1 MSKEKENKYNTS
13 ANPPSGGEGA
23 KDSTSK
29 APPLAN
35 GGKGSS
41 ATVTGKAFD
50 WQLLKRIMHYVKP
63 YTSVFVIAAFL
74 TIFLA
79 VIALFQPILIQR
91 TLDKYILANDYHGL
105 VFMVELMIG
114 QLVVQTIAQYYQTYL
129 TNSLG
134 QSVIRDLR
142 KDVFNHITSLRLKY
156 FDRTPIG
163 MLITRTVSDLETI
176 ADIFSE
182 GLISIMGDMLL
193 VFAVIGYMLWQDW
206 KLALITLI
214 PMPFLFASTYV
225 FKEAIKSSFQEV
237 RTQVAQLNTFLA
249 EHISGISVIQYFSRE
264 EQEMR
269 KFKAVNLKY
278 RDANIRSN
286 WYYSIFFPV
295 VEILFA
301 VCMALLVWYGCKRIL
316 NDQQIHAI
324 SASEGGITPGLITSF
339 IVLLNMLFR
348 PIRQLADKFNTLQ
361 MGMVGADRIF
371 KVLDTDEVATDD
383 GKLAPS
389 VLEGDI
395 EFKDVWFA
403 YNDENWVLKNINFHI
418 KPGETLAL
426 VGATGAG
433 KSSTIN
439 ILNRFYDIG
448 KGSVTVDGYDIREY
462 KVDYLR
468 SKIATV
474 IQDVFL
480 FTDTIGNN
488 ISLNNTQITRE
499 EIIKA
504 AKDVGAHEFIERL
517 PGGYDYNVMERGA
530 TLSAGQAQL
539 ISFIRALVYNPAILV
554 LDEATSSVDTET
566 ELLIQTAINKLMQG
580 RTAIV
585 IAHRLSTIQNADK
598 IIVLDHGEIMESG
611 THQELLRI
619 ENGYYR
625 KLYDLQFNSAGIAK
639 PI

>member
-1 MSKEKENKYNTS
+1 MSN
-13 ANPPSGGEGA
+13 
-23 KDSTSK
+23 
-29 APPLAN
+29 
-35 GGKGSS
+35 
-41 ATVTGKAFD
+41 VTGKALD
-50 WQLLKRIMHYVKP
+50 WNLLGRVMKYVKP
-63 YTSVFVIAAFL
+63 YRSTFVIAAFL

-79 VIALFQPILIQR
+79 GSALVQPILMQL
-91 TLDKYILANDYHGL
+91 TLDKYILANNYNGL
-105 VFMVELMIG
+105 VLMVVLMIA
-114 QLVVQTIAQYYQTYL
+114 QLAVQTAVQYYQTYS
-129 TNSLG
+129 TNALG

-142 KDVFNHITSLRLKY
+142 KDVFNHIMSLRLKY

-182 GLISIMGDMLL
+182 GLISIVGDLLL
-193 VFAVIGYMLWQDW
+193 VIAIVVAMMLSDW

-214 PMPFLFASTYV
+214 PMPFLILSTYV

-249 EHISGISVIQYFSRE
+249 EHISGISIIQYFSRE
-264 EQEMR
+264 DQEMR
-269 KFKAVNLKY
+269 KFKAVNMKY

-301 VCMALLVWYGCKRIL
+301 VGLALLVWYGCKRIL
-316 NDQQIHAI
+316 TDQQLANLGTNDNRVTAGMI
-324 SASEGGITPGLITSF
+324 LKF
-339 IVLLNMLFR
+339 IVLLNLLFR

-371 KVLDTDEVATDD
+371 KVLDTDEVAVNTGTLKPASLRGAIDF
-383 GKLAPS
+383 
-389 VLEGDI
+389 EN
-395 EFKDVWFA
+395 VWFA
-403 YNDENWVLKNINFHI
+403 YNDENWVLKNINFHVN
-418 KPGETLAL
+418 PGETLAL

-439 ILNRFYDIG
+439 ILNRFYEIG
-448 KGSVTVDGYDIREY
+448 QGAAKVDGVDIREY
-462 KVDYLR
+462 DVAYLR
-468 SKIATV
+468 SQIATV

-480 FTDTIGNN
+480 FSDTIANN
-488 ISLNNTQITRE
+488 ISLNNPTITRE
-499 EIIKA
+499 QIIAA
-504 AKDVGAHEFIERL
+504 AKDVGAHDFIERL
-517 PGGYDYNVMERGA
+517 PGGYDYNVMERGS
-530 TLSAGQAQL
+530 TLSSGQAQL

-566 ELLIQTAINKLMQG
+566 ELLIQNAINKLMQG

-598 IIVLDHGEIMESG
+598 IIVLDHGEIKEMG
-611 THQELLRI
+611 THQELLKI
-619 ENGYYR
+619 EHGYYR
-625 KLYDLQFNSAGIAK
+625 KLYDLQFNSAGIVK
-639 PI
+639 S

>member
-1 MSKEKENKYNTS
+1 MSKDNKKDTS
-13 ANPPSGGEGA
+13 KTPPSGGGGA
-23 KDSTSK
+23 
-29 APPLAN
+29 AV
-35 GGKGSS
+35 
-41 ATVTGKAFD
+41 VTGKALD
-50 WQLLKRIMHYVKP
+50 WKLLGRVMRYVKP
-63 YTSVFVIAAFL
+63 YNGTFIIAALL

-79 VIALFQPILIQR
+79 GIALVQPILIQK
-91 TLDKYILANDYHGL
+91 TLDKEILGNNYNGL
-105 VFMVELMIG
+105 VFMVGLMIT
-114 QLVVQTIAQYYQTYL
+114 QLLIQTVAQYYQTYL

-142 KDVFNHITSLRLKY
+142 VDIFNHITSLRLKY

-214 PMPFLFASTYV
+214 PMPLLFASTYV

-249 EHISGISVIQYFSRE
+249 EHISGISIIQYFARE

-301 VCMALLVWYGCKRIL
+301 ICIALLVWYGCKRIL
-316 NDQQIHAI
+316 NDQQMHAL
-324 SASEGGITPGLITSF
+324 SASPNGITPGVITGF

-371 KVLDTDEVATDD
+371 KVLDTDEVAIDE
-383 GKLAPS
+383 GKLAPPA
-389 VLEGDI
+389 LNGEI
-395 EFKDVWFA
+395 EFNNVWFA
-403 YNDENWVLKNINFHI
+403 YNDENWVLKDINFHI

-448 KGSVTVDGYDIREY
+448 RGEVKVDGHDIREY

-468 SKIATV
+468 SRIATV

-488 ISLNNTQITRE
+488 ISLNNTAITRD
-499 EIIKA
+499 EIIAA

-566 ELLIQTAINKLMQG
+566 ELLIQNAINKLMQG

-598 IIVLDHGEIMESG
+598 IIVLDHGEIKEMG

-639 PI
+639 PLL

>member
-1 MSKEKENKYNTS
+1 MSQ
-13 ANPPSGGEGA
+13 
-23 KDSTSK
+23 
-29 APPLAN
+29 
-35 GGKGSS
+35 
-41 ATVTGKAFD
+41 VTGKALD
-50 WQLLKRIMHYVKP
+50 WKLLMRVMHYVKP
-63 YTSVFVIAAFL
+63 YRRTFIIAAFL
-74 TIFLA
+74 TVFLA
-79 VIALFQPILIQR
+79 ASALIQPILMQI
-91 TLDKYILANDYHGL
+91 TLDKYILGNNYNGL
-105 VFMVELMIG
+105 VLLVGLMIA
-114 QLVVQTIAQYYQTYL
+114 QLAIQTLAQYYQTFS
-129 TNSLG
+129 TNTLG

-142 KDVFNHITSLRLKY
+142 IDIFNHIMDLKLKY

-182 GLISIMGDMLL
+182 GLISIVGDLLL
-193 VFAVIGYMLWQDW
+193 VLAIIILMMVRDW
-206 KLALITLI
+206 KLALITMI
-214 PMPFLFASTYV
+214 PMPFLLLSTYV

-237 RTQVAQLNTFLA
+237 RTQVAHLNTFLA
-249 EHISGISVIQYFSRE
+249 EHISGISIIQYFSRE
-264 EQEMR
+264 DQEMR
-269 KFKAVNLKY
+269 KFKSVNQKY

-301 VCMALLVWYGCKRIL
+301 VCISLLVWYGCKRIL
-316 NDQQIHAI
+316 TDQQLTSLGTTNHPV
-324 SASEGGITPGLITSF
+324 TPGMILEF
-339 IVLLNMLFR
+339 IVLLNLLFR

-371 KVLDTDEVATDD
+371 KVLDTDEVAVNT
-383 GKLAPS
+383 GKLKP
-389 VLEGDI
+389 ENMRGQID
-395 EFKDVWFA
+395 FDHVWFA
-403 YNDENWVLKNINFHI
+403 YNDENWVLKDISFHV

-439 ILNRFYDIG
+439 ILNRFYEIG
-448 KGSVTVDGYDIREY
+448 KGSV
-462 KVDYLR
+462 KVDDVNISEYEVGFLR
-468 SKIATV
+468 SQIATV

-480 FTDTIGNN
+480 FTDTIANN
-488 ISLNNTQITRE
+488 ISLNNPSITRE
-499 EIIKA
+499 QIIAA

-530 TLSAGQAQL
+530 TLSSGQAQL

-566 ELLIQTAINKLMQG
+566 EILIQNAISKLMQG

-598 IIVLDHGEIMESG
+598 IIVLDHGEIKEMG
-611 THQELLRI
+611 THQELLKI
-619 ENGYYR
+619 EHGYYR
-625 KLYDLQFNSAGIAK
+625 KLYDLQFNSAGIVK
-639 PI
+639 S

>member
-1 MSKEKENKYNTS
+1 MAE
-13 ANPPSGGEGA
+13 
-23 KDSTSK
+23 
-29 APPLAN
+29 
-35 GGKGSS
+35 
-41 ATVTGKAFD
+41 VTGKAFD
-50 WQLLKRIMHYVKP
+50 WKLLKRVMHYVKP
-63 YTSVFVIAAFL
+63 YNAMFIIAIFL
-74 TIFLA
+74 TVFLA
-79 VIALFQPILIQR
+79 GCALGLPFLMKLTVNEHIIL
-91 TLDKYILANDYHGL
+91 NDYSGL
-105 VFMVELMIG
+105 LFMVEIMAALLI
-114 QLVVQTIAQYYQTYL
+114 VQTVAQYYQTYL
-129 TNSLG
+129 TNVLG

-142 KDVFNHITSLRLKY
+142 IDVFNHITSLRLKY

-182 GLISIMGDMLL
+182 GLISIMGDMLVV
-193 VFAVIGYMLWQDW
+193 VFVVALMLYEDW
-206 KLALITLI
+206 KLALVTLI
-214 PMPFLFASTYV
+214 PMPLLFASTYV

-237 RTQVAQLNTFLA
+237 RTQVAHLNTFLA
-249 EHISGISVIQYFSRE
+249 EHISGISIIQNFARE
-264 EQEMR
+264 DQEMR

-295 VEILFA
+295 VEILSA
-301 VCMALLVWYGCKRIL
+301 VCIGLLVWYGCKRIL
-316 NDQQIHAI
+316 SDQQLSAI
-324 SASEGGITPGLITSF
+324 TASGHVTPGLILEF
-339 IVLLNMLFR
+339 IMLLNILFR

-371 KVLDTDEVATDD
+371 RVLDTDEVAVNTGTLKPARLD
-383 GKLAPS
+383 GEITFS
-389 VLEGDI
+389 H
-395 EFKDVWFA
+395 VWFA
-403 YNDENWVLKNINFHI
+403 YNDENWVLKDINFHV

-439 ILNRFYDIG
+439 ILNRFYEIG
-448 KGSVTVDGYDIREY
+448 KGEVEVDGHDIRKY
-462 KVDYLR
+462 DVNYLR
-468 SKIATV
+468 SQIATV

-480 FTDTIGNN
+480 FTDTIANN
-488 ISLNNTQITRE
+488 ISLNNELITRE
-499 EIIKA
+499 QIVAA

-539 ISFIRALVYNPAILV
+539 ISFIRALVYDPAILV

-566 ELLIQTAINKLMQG
+566 EVLIQNAINKLMQG

-598 IIVLDHGEIMESG
+598 IIVLDHGEIKETG

-619 ENGYYR
+619 DDGYYR
-625 KLYDLQFNSAGIAK
+625 KLYDLQFNSTGIAR
-639 PI
+639 

>member
-1 MSKEKENKYNTS
+1 
-13 ANPPSGGEGA
+13 
-23 KDSTSK
+23 
-29 APPLAN
+29 
-35 GGKGSS
+35 
-41 ATVTGKAFD
+41 
-50 WQLLKRIMHYVKP
+50 
-63 YTSVFVIAAFL
+63 
-74 TIFLA
+74 
-79 VIALFQPILIQR
+79 
-91 TLDKYILANDYHGL
+91 
-105 VFMVELMIG
+105 MVGLMIA
-114 QLVVQTIAQYYQTYL
+114 QLIVQTVAQYYQTYL

-142 KDVFNHITSLRLKY
+142 IDIFNHITSLRLKY

-182 GLISIMGDMLL
+182 GLISIMGDLLL
-193 VFAVIGYMLWQDW
+193 VIAVIGYMLWQDW

-214 PMPFLFASTYV
+214 PMPLLFASTYV

-249 EHISGISVIQYFSRE
+249 EHISGISIIQYFSRE

-269 KFKAVNLKY
+269 KFKAVNMKY

-301 VCMALLVWYGCKRIL
+301 ICMALLVWYGCKRIL
-316 NDQQIHAI
+316 NDQQMHAL
-324 SASEGGITPGLITSF
+324 SASPNGITPGVITGF

-383 GKLAPS
+383 GKLAPAE
-389 VLEGDI
+389 LQGEI
-395 EFKDVWFA
+395 EFNNVWFA
-403 YNDENWVLKNINFHI
+403 YNDENWVLKNINFHV

-439 ILNRFYDIG
+439 ILNRFYDIV
-448 KGSVTVDGYDIREY
+448 KGEVKVDGHDIREY

-488 ISLNNTQITRE
+488 ISLNNPDITRE
-499 EIIKA
+499 EIIAA

-566 ELLIQTAINKLMQG
+566 ELLIQNAINKLMQG

-598 IIVLDHGEIMESG
+598 IIVLDHGEIKEMG

-639 PI
+639 PLE

>member
-1 MSKEKENKYNTS
+1 MSEI
-13 ANPPSGGEGA
+13 
-23 KDSTSK
+23 
-29 APPLAN
+29 
-35 GGKGSS
+35 
-41 ATVTGKAFD
+41 TGKALD
-50 WQLLKRIMHYVKP
+50 WKLLKRVMHYVKP
-63 YTSVFVIAAFL
+63 YNLTFVLSAFL

-79 VIALFQPILIQR
+79 ASALVQPVLMQK
-91 TLDKYILANDYHGL
+91 TLDDYILKSDYPGL
-105 VFMVELMIG
+105 VFMIELMTGMLII
-114 QLVVQTIAQYYQTYL
+114 QTAAQYFQTYL

-142 KDVFNHITSLRLKY
+142 IDIFNHVISLRLKY

-193 VFAVIGYMLWQDW
+193 LLAVIGYMIYKDW
-206 KLALITLI
+206 RLALITLT
-214 PMPFLFASTYV
+214 PMPFLLLSTYI

-249 EHISGISVIQYFSRE
+249 EHISGISVIQFFSRE
-264 EQEMR
+264 DQEMR
-269 KFKAVNLKY
+269 KFKVVNKKY

-286 WYYSIFFPV
+286 FYYSIFFPV

-301 VCMALLVWYGCKRIL
+301 ICIALLVWYGCKRIL
-316 NDQQIHAI
+316 TDGQLRAI
-324 SASEGGITPGLITSF
+324 SPTHGDITPGVILEF
-339 IVLLNMLFR
+339 ILCLNLLFR

-371 KVLDTDEVATDD
+371 RVLDTDEVAVNT
-383 GKLAPS
+383 GTLKPAGL
-389 VLEGDI
+389 LGRI
-395 EFKDVWFA
+395 EFKNVWFA
-403 YNDENWVLKNINFHI
+403 YNDENWVLKNINFHVERG
-418 KPGETLAL
+418 KTLAL

-439 ILNRFYDIG
+439 ILNRFYEIG
-448 KGSVTVDGYDIREY
+448 KGNVTIDGVDIREY
-462 KVDYLR
+462 DVSYLR
-468 SKIATV
+468 SHIATV

-488 ISLNNTQITRE
+488 ISLNNPEITRE
-499 EIIKA
+499 QVIAA
-504 AKDVGAHEFIERL
+504 AKNVGAHEFIERL
-517 PGGYDYNVMERGA
+517 PGGYNYNVMERGA

-539 ISFIRALVYNPAILV
+539 ISFIRALVYNPTILV

-566 ELLIQTAINKLMQG
+566 EILIQNAINKLMQG

-598 IIVLDHGEIMESG
+598 IIVLDHGEIKESG

-619 ENGYYR
+619 EHGYYR
-625 KLYDLQFNSAGIAK
+625 KLYDLQFNSAGISRV
-639 PI
+639 

>member
-1 MSKEKENKYNTS
+1 MAE
-13 ANPPSGGEGA
+13 
-23 KDSTSK
+23 
-29 APPLAN
+29 
-35 GGKGSS
+35 
-41 ATVTGKAFD
+41 VTGKALD
-50 WQLLKRIMHYVKP
+50 WKLLGRVMKYVKP
-63 YTSVFVIAAFL
+63 YRLTFIISAFL
-74 TIFLA
+74 TIFIAANA
-79 VIALFQPILIQR
+79 VVQPILIKK
-91 TLDKYILANDYHGL
+91 TLDNYILKSDYSGML
-105 VFMVELMIG
+105 FMVELMLL
-114 QLVVQTIAQYYQTYL
+114 QLLIQTVAQYYQTYL

-142 KDVFNHITSLRLKY
+142 IDIFNHITSLRLKY

-193 VFAVIGYMLWQDW
+193 VIAVIGYMIFQDW

-214 PMPFLFASTYV
+214 PMPLLLLSTYV

-237 RTQVAQLNTFLA
+237 RTQVAHLNTFLA
-249 EHISGISVIQYFSRE
+249 EHISGISIIQNFARE
-264 EQEMR
+264 DQEMR
-269 KFKAVNLKY
+269 KFVAVNQKY

-301 VCMALLVWYGCKRIL
+301 CCMGLMVWYGCKRIL
-316 NDQQIHAI
+316 SDHELHFL
-324 SASEGGITPGLITSF
+324 SASPKGITAGT
-339 IVLLNMLFR
+339 IVLFILLLNILFR

-371 KVLDTDEVATDD
+371 RVLDTDEVAVNT
-383 GKLAPS
+383 GTLKPAAIL
-389 VLEGDI
+389 GDI
-395 EFKDVWFA
+395 EFKNVWFA
-403 YNDENWVLKNINFHI
+403 YNDENWVLKDISFHI
-418 KPGETLAL
+418 QPGKTLAL

-439 ILNRFYDIG
+439 ILNRFYEIS
-448 KGSVTVDGYDIREY
+448 KGSVTVDGIDIREY
-462 KVDYLR
+462 DVNYLR
-468 SKIATV
+468 SRIATV

-480 FTDTIGNN
+480 FTDTIANN
-488 ISLNNTQITRE
+488 ISLNNPDITLE
-499 EIIKA
+499 QVIAA

-517 PGGYDYNVMERGA
+517 PGGYAYNVMERGA

-566 ELLIQTAINKLMQG
+566 EILIQNAINKLMQG

-585 IAHRLSTIQNADK
+585 IAHRLSTIQSADK
-598 IIVLDHGEIMESG
+598 IIVLDHAEIKEVG

-619 ENGYYR
+619 EHGFYR
-625 KLYDLQFNSAGIAK
+625 KLYDLQFNSAGISR
-639 PI
+639 